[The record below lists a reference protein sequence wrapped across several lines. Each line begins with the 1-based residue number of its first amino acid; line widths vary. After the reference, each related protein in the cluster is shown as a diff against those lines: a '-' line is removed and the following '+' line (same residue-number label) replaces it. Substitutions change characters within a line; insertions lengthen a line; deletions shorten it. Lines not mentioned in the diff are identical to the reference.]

1 MYMLLL
7 AGYTALLSKYTGQ
20 EDVIVGTPVAGRRH
34 EDIHHVI
41 GMFVNTLAIRNHPEG
56 NKTFRKYLNEVKEN
70 TLLAYENQDYQFEE
84 LVEKVNIQRD
94 MSRNPLFDTM
104 LVYHNTAV
112 KPFEANGLRNKMVG
126 IERGIS
132 KFDITVNASESANG
146 LILEVEYCTALFK
159 KERIERLA
167 EHLINLLQKAAENP
181 DIELN
186 QIDVLKKAE
195 RNRILQG
202 FNRTDGAF
210 CKEKTIPQLFEEQ
223 AEKTPDH
230 TAVVFAD
237 DKITYREL
245 NERAN
250 HLASILREKGVGPD
264 IVAGIITERS
274 IEMIVG
280 IMGILKAGGAYLPID
295 PEYPEERKRYM
306 LKDSRAKAVCVSGD
320 AHPGEDFN
328 GEIIRLDQLHTKDH
342 TTSMKHLINPQN
354 LAYVIYTSGST
365 GKPKGVMIEHHSVNN
380 LVQGLNER
388 IYQHLNSHLHVALV
402 APYIFD
408 ASVKQIFASLL
419 LGHTLYIVPREA
431 SFDAMSLIDFYEKN
445 RINVSD
451 MTPAHVNML
460 TYINKMERDLAL
472 DELIVGGDSLT
483 PELVEGLFEKLPG
496 LKCNITNVYGPT
508 ECCVDA
514 ASYQIEF
521 GQPAP
526 RPSIPIGRPL
536 FNTQI
541 YIVDKEHNPQPIGI
555 AGEMCISGEG
565 VARLPKPA

>member
-1 MYMLLL
+1 M
-7 AGYTALLSKYTGQ
+7 
-20 EDVIVGTPVAGRRH
+20 
-34 EDIHHVI
+34 
-41 GMFVNTLAIRNHPEG
+41 
-56 NKTFRKYLNEVKEN
+56 
-70 TLLAYENQDYQFEE
+70 
-84 LVEKVNIQRD
+84 
-94 MSRNPLFDTM
+94 
-104 LVYHNTAV
+104 
-112 KPFEANGLRNKMVG
+112 
-126 IERGIS
+126 
-132 KFDITVNASESANG
+132 
-146 LILEVEYCTALFK
+146 
-159 KERIERLA
+159 
-167 EHLINLLQKAAENP
+167 
-181 DIELN
+181 
-186 QIDVLKKAE
+186 
-195 RNRILQG
+195 
-202 FNRTDGAF
+202 
-210 CKEKTIPQLFEEQ
+210 
-223 AEKTPDH
+223 
-230 TAVVFAD
+230 
-237 DKITYREL
+237 
-245 NERAN
+245 
-250 HLASILREKGVGPD
+250 
-264 IVAGIITERS
+264 AGIITERS

-565 VARLPKPA
+565 VARGYLNQPELTADQFVDHPFEPGKKMYKTGDLAMWHPDGNIEFLGRADHQVKIRGYRIELGEVENQLLRHEDIKEAAVLARKDQNQNRYLCAYITAEEDLTAEAVRQFLEKEIPDYMLPSYIVKLDELPYTSSGKIDRKALPEPGGNLSAGTELEPPRNEIERKLVQIWREILGAEDIGISHHFFASGEIQLRRCKLCQGWQD